1 MPLSNKVIAGRYE
14 LTKLI
19 GSGGMADVYVAQ
31 DTVLGRKV
39 AIKVLN
45 EELAANKKFSQRFK
59 QEAKASSSMD
69 HPNIVSV
76 LDAGETTETSPDGTK
91 HTYAYLVMEYV
102 DGLELSKLVA
112 RGPLKVPEAIRVT
125 KELLS
130 AVEFAHNKGIVH
142 RDIKPD
148 NIMLTRQGKVKV
160 LDFGIARA
168 VAETFDDIATTTSI
182 LGTAAYFSPEQAQGQ
197 KVDIRTDLYAVGI
210 VLFEMLTGKVPFT
223 GDTAVAVAHQ
233 HIHAHPP
240 APSSLNPKVSL
251 ALDQVV
257 FTALAKDKADRFQ
270 TTAEFGRELRAAE
283 NAKPASLNKVA
294 APVAAEA
301 PTVVVEETTPA
312 APADMESLLGSN
324 IAAPAVEKSTTPV
337 DLPDDFLFLFGDDPQ
352 TAPTLIQPEQYRP
365 EPKRVVAVVAI
376 IALVFGAIAG
386 VGLWVATLQPTNIF
400 PSSTVTVPALQ
411 NVAEKD
417 AMKQLSDLD
426 LVPTTVVENS
436 ALVKKGKVIRT
447 EPAKGTVLDPGT
459 PVTVYVSAGKTMVE
473 VPQVSDM
480 TVADAKVQLEAVG
493 LVVGTTTEGHSPSY
507 AAGMVISTSPTL
519 GTKLIQ
525 GSKVNLVISDGKIEI
540 PDLKGKTVTEANNLL
555 STLSITPTVQA
566 DTSCA
571 KSDNPTVKS
580 QSVAPGVVPQG
591 TAITITYCAG

>member
-19 GSGGMADVYVAQ
+19 GSGGMAEVYVAQ

-59 QEAKASSSMD
+59 QEAKASSAMN

-76 LDAGETTETSPDGTK
+76 LDAGETTETDAEGVK

-197 KVDIRTDLYAVGI
+197 KVDIRTDLYAIGI

-270 TTAEFGRELRAAE
+270 TTAEFGKELRAAE
-283 NAKPASLNKVA
+283 NAKPVGASKP
-294 APVAAEA
+294 APVKVEA
-301 PTVVVEETTPA
+301 VEEAVVESAPEATDLFGSAISQPA
-312 APADMESLLGSN
+312 MEKTES
-324 IAAPAVEKSTTPV
+324 KV

-365 EPKRVVAVVAI
+365 EPKRVVAIVAI

-417 AMKQLSDLD
+417 ALTQLKDLD
-426 LVPTTVVENS
+426 FITSTVVENS

-447 EPAKGTVLDPGT
+447 EPAKGTVVDPGT
-459 PVTVYVSAGKTMVE
+459 AITVYVSAGKTMVE

-480 TVADAKVQLEAVG
+480 SVADAKVQIEAVG

-507 AAGMVISTSPTL
+507 AAGLVISTSPTL

-525 GSKVNLVISDGKIEI
+525 GSKVNLVVSDGKIEI
-540 PDLKGKTVTEANNLL
+540 PDLKGKTVTEANNML

-571 KSDNPTVKS
+571 KAEQPTVKS
-580 QSVAPGVVPQG
+580 QSVAPGVAPQG

>member
-1 MPLSNKVIAGRYE
+1 MPLSNKVIAKRYE

-76 LDAGETTETSPDGTK
+76 LDAGETTETDAGGVK

-283 NAKPASLNKVA
+283 NAKPAA
-294 APVAAEA
+294 ASKPTPVKAE
-301 PTVVVEETTPA
+301 VVEEVVDVESAPEVTDLFGSAISQPA
-312 APADMESLLGSN
+312 MEKTES
-324 IAAPAVEKSTTPV
+324 KV

-365 EPKRVVAVVAI
+365 EPKRVAAIVGI

-417 AMKQLSDLD
+417 ALTQLKDLD
-426 LVPTTVVENS
+426 FITSTVVENS

-447 EPAKGTVLDPGT
+447 EPAKGTVVDPGT
-459 PVTVYVSAGKTMVE
+459 SIIVYVSAGKTMVE
-473 VPQVSDM
+473 VPQVADM
-480 TVADAKVQLEAVG
+480 TLADAKVQLEAVG
-493 LVVGTTTEGHSPSY
+493 LVLGLTTEGHSPSY

-525 GSKVNLVISDGKIEI
+525 GSKVNLLVSDGKIEI

-571 KSDNPTVKS
+571 KAEQPTVRA

>member
-1 MPLSNKVIAGRYE
+1 VPLSNNVIAGRYE
-14 LTKLI
+14 LNKLI
-19 GSGGMADVYVAQ
+19 GSGGMADVYVAH
-31 DTVLGRKV
+31 DSVLGRKV

-59 QEAKASSSMD
+59 QEAKSASAMD
-69 HPNIVSV
+69 HPNIVKV
-76 LDAGETTETSPDGTK
+76 LDAGETSETDAAGVK

-102 DGLELSKLVA
+102 EGLELSKLVA
-112 RGPLKVPEAIRVT
+112 RGPLKVPEAVRVT

-148 NIMLTRQGKVKV
+148 NIILTRAGKVKV

-197 KVDIRTDLYAVGI
+197 KVDIRTDLYAIGI
-210 VLFEMLTGKVPFT
+210 VLFEMLTGKVPFS

-270 TTAEFGRELRAAE
+270 TTAEFGRELRAAAA
-283 NAKPASLNKVA
+283 AKASTGSIPKAV
-294 APVAAEA
+294 PVAPEASVDSLFGSAIAE
-301 PTVVVEETTPA
+301 PA
-312 APADMESLLGSN
+312 L
-324 IAAPAVEKSTTPV
+324 EKSETPSE
-337 DLPDDFLFLFGDDPQ
+337 LPDDFLFLFGDDPQ
-352 TAPTLIQPEQYRP
+352 TAPTLIQPEQFRP
-365 EPKRVVAVVAI
+365 QPKRVVAAVAV

-386 VGLWVATLQPTNIF
+386 VGLWVATLEPTNIF

-411 NVAEKD
+411 NVEEK
-417 AMKQLSDLD
+417 AALKELGELD
-426 LVPTTVVENS
+426 LIPSTVVENS
-436 ALVKKGKVIRT
+436 ALIKKGKVIRT
-447 EPAKGTVLDPGT
+447 EPEKGAVIDPGT
-459 PVTVYVSAGKTMVE
+459 PITVYVSAGKTMVE
-473 VPQVSDM
+473 VPQVADM
-480 TVADAKVQLEAVG
+480 SVADAKVQLEAVG
-493 LVVGTTTEGHSPSY
+493 LVVGTTTEAHSPSY
-507 AAGMVISTSPTL
+507 AAGLIIGTTPTL
-519 GTKLIQ
+519 GTRLIQ
-525 GSKVNLVISDGKIEI
+525 GSKVNLLVSDGKVDI
-540 PDLKGKTVTEANNLL
+540 PDLKGKTVTDANNVL

-566 DTSCA
+566 DTTCA
-571 KSDNPTVKS
+571 KGEQPTVKS
-580 QSVAPGVVPQG
+580 QSPAPGVAPQG
-591 TAITITYCAG
+591 TAVTITYCAG

>member
-1 MPLSNKVIAGRYE
+1 MPLSNQIIAGRYE
-14 LTKLI
+14 LIKLI

-31 DTVLGRKV
+31 DSVLNRKV

-59 QEAKASSSMD
+59 QEAKSASSMD

-76 LDAGETTETSPDGTK
+76 LDAGETTETDAEGVK

-102 DGLELSKLVA
+102 DGLELSKLVK
-112 RGPLKVPEAIRVT
+112 RGPLKIPEAVRVT

-148 NIMLTRQGKVKV
+148 NIMLTRTGKVKV

-240 APSSLNPKVSL
+240 APSSINPKVSL

-270 TTAEFGRELRAAE
+270 TTAEFGRELRAAAV
-283 NAKPASLNKVA
+283 AKPVA
-294 APVAAEA
+294 TKPA
-301 PTVVVEETTPA
+301 TTPA
-312 APADMESLLGSN
+312 AVVETKASTPAQNDLDSLVGAN
-324 IAAPAVEKSTTPV
+324 ISQPAVEKSTTASE
-337 DLPDDFLFLFGDDPQ
+337 LPDDFLFLFGDDPQ
-352 TAPTLIQPEQYRP
+352 TAPTLIQPEKFRP
-365 EPKRVVAVVAI
+365 EPKRVVTAVAV

-386 VGLWVATLQPTNIF
+386 MGLWVATLQPTNIF

-417 AMKQLSDLD
+417 AIKQLEDLG
-426 LVPTTVVENS
+426 LVTNEVVENN

-447 EPAKGTVLDPGT
+447 EPEKGAVLDPGT
-459 PVTVYVSAGKTMVE
+459 PITVYVSAGKTMVE
-473 VPQVSDM
+473 VPQVEDM

-493 LVVGTTTEGHSPSY
+493 LVVGTTTEGHSAAY
-507 AAGMVISTSPTL
+507 AAGLVIGTTPTL

-525 GSKVNLVISDGKIEI
+525 GSKVNLLVSDGKIEI
-540 PDLKGKTVTEANNLL
+540 PDLKGKSVTEANNLL
-555 STLSITPTVQA
+555 SAILITPTVQA
-566 DTSCA
+566 DSSCA
-571 KSDNPTVKS
+571 KGEQPTVRA
-580 QSVAPGVVPQG
+580 QSPAPGVVAQG
-591 TAITITYCAG
+591 TAVTITYCAG

>member
-1 MPLSNKVIAGRYE
+1 MPLSNNVIAGRYQ
-14 LTKLI
+14 LNKLI
-19 GSGGMADVYVAQ
+19 GSGGMADVYVAH
-31 DTVLGRKV
+31 DSVLGRKV

-59 QEAKASSSMD
+59 QEAKSASSMD
-69 HPNIVSV
+69 HPNIVKV
-76 LDAGETTETSPDGTK
+76 LDAGETSETDAAGVK

-130 AVEFAHNKGIVH
+130 AVEFAHNKGIIH

-148 NIMLTRQGKVKV
+148 NIMLTRSGKVKV

-168 VAETFDDIATTTSI
+168 ASETFDDIATTTSI

-210 VLFEMLTGKVPFT
+210 VLFEMLTGKVPFS

-270 TTAEFGRELRAAE
+270 TTAEFGRELR
-283 NAKPASLNKVA
+283 L
-294 APVAAEA
+294 AEA
-301 PTVVVEETTPA
+301 A
-312 APADMESLLGSN
+312 KAPAPKAAKSKPVTQDDVDSLSGAVISE
-324 IAAPAVEKSTTPV
+324 PALEKSDV
-337 DLPDDFLFLFGDDPQ
+337 VSELPDDFLFLFGDDPQ
-352 TAPTLIQPEQYRP
+352 TAPTLIQPEQFRP
-365 EPKRVVAVVAI
+365 EPKRVITAVAV
-376 IALVFGAIAG
+376 IALVFGAIAA
-386 VGLWVATLQPTNIF
+386 VGLWVATLEPTNIF
-400 PSSTVTVPALQ
+400 PSSTVTVPTLQ

-417 AMKQLSDLD
+417 ALKQLQDLD
-426 LVPTTVVENS
+426 LITSTVVENS

-447 EPAKGTVLDPGT
+447 EPEKGAVIDPGT
-459 PVTVYVSAGKTMVE
+459 PITVYVSAGKTMVE
-473 VPQVSDM
+473 VPQVADM

-493 LVVGTTTEGHSPSY
+493 LVLGTTTEAHSPSY
-507 AAGMVISTSPTL
+507 AAGLIISTTPTL

-525 GSKVNLVISDGKIEI
+525 GSKVNLLVSDGKIEI
-540 PDLKGKTVTEANNLL
+540 PDLKGKTVTDANNLL

-566 DTSCA
+566 DTTCA
-571 KSDNPTVKS
+571 KGEQPTVKS
-580 QSVAPGVVPQG
+580 QSPNPGVVPQG
-591 TAITITYCAG
+591 TAVTITYCAG

>member
-1 MPLSNKVIAGRYE
+1 MPLSNKVISGRYE

-39 AIKVLN
+39 AIKILN

-76 LDAGETTETSPDGTK
+76 LDAGQTVETDADGTK

-270 TTAEFGRELRAAE
+270 TTAEFGKELRVAE
-283 NAKPASLNKVA
+283 SAKPVSSKKSAPASNA
-294 APVAAEA
+294 APEA
-301 PTVVVEETTPA
+301 VVEAVAEESSELFGSAISQPA
-312 APADMESLLGSN
+312 MEKTES
-324 IAAPAVEKSTTPV
+324 KV

-365 EPKRVVAVVAI
+365 EPKRVVAIVGI

-417 AMKQLSDLD
+417 ALTQLKDLD
-426 LVPTTVVENS
+426 FITSTVVENS

-447 EPAKGTVLDPGT
+447 EPAKGTVVDPGT
-459 PVTVYVSAGKTMVE
+459 PITVYISAGKTMVE

-480 TVADAKVQLEAVG
+480 SVADAKVQIEAVG

-507 AAGMVISTSPTL
+507 AAGLVISTSPTL

-525 GSKVNLVISDGKIEI
+525 GSKVNLVVSDGKIEI

-566 DTSCA
+566 DSSCA
-571 KSDNPTVKS
+571 KGDQPTVRA

>member
-1 MPLSNKVIAGRYE
+1 MPLSNNVIAGRYQ
-14 LTKLI
+14 LNKLI
-19 GSGGMADVYVAQ
+19 GSGGMADVYVAH
-31 DTVLGRKV
+31 DSVLGRKV

-59 QEAKASSSMD
+59 QEAKSASSMD
-69 HPNIVSV
+69 HPNIVKV
-76 LDAGETTETSPDGTK
+76 LDAGETSETDAAGVK

-130 AVEFAHNKGIVH
+130 AVEFAHNKGIIH

-148 NIMLTRQGKVKV
+148 NIMLTRSGNVKV

-210 VLFEMLTGKVPFT
+210 VLFEMLTGKVPFS

-283 NAKPASLNKVA
+283 ANKTVA
-294 APVAAEA
+294 PK
-301 PTVVVEETTPA
+301 VVEPEV
-312 APADMESLLGSN
+312 APQSDMDSLLGST
-324 IAAPAVEKSTTPV
+324 ISEPAAEKV
-337 DLPDDFLFLFGDDPQ
+337 DTVSELPDDFLFLFGDDPQ
-352 TAPTLIQPEQYRP
+352 TAPTLIQPEQFRP
-365 EPKRVVAVVAI
+365 DRKRVISAVAI

-386 VGLWVATLQPTNIF
+386 MGLWVATLQPTNIF
-400 PSSTVTVPALQ
+400 PTSTVTVPSLQ

-417 AMKQLSDLD
+417 ALKQLQDLD
-426 LVPTTVVENS
+426 LITSTVVENS

-447 EPAKGTVLDPGT
+447 EPEKGAVIDPGT
-459 PVTVYVSAGKTMVE
+459 PITVYVSAGKTMVE
-473 VPQVSDM
+473 VPQVADM

-493 LVVGTTTEGHSPSY
+493 LVVGTTTEAHSPSY
-507 AAGMVISTSPTL
+507 AAGLIIGTTPTL

-525 GSKVNLVISDGKIEI
+525 GSKVNLLVSDGKIEI
-540 PDLKGKTVTEANNLL
+540 PDLKGKTVTDANNVL

-566 DTSCA
+566 DTTCA
-571 KSDNPTVKS
+571 KGEQPTVKS
-580 QSVAPGVVPQG
+580 QSPNPGVVAQG
-591 TAITITYCAG
+591 TAVTITYCAG

>member
-1 MPLSNKVIAGRYE
+1 MPLSNKVISGRYE
-14 LTKLI
+14 LKKLI

-39 AIKVLN
+39 AIKILN

-59 QEAKASSSMD
+59 QEAKASSAMN

-76 LDAGETTETSPDGTK
+76 LDAGETSETDADGVK

-197 KVDIRTDLYAVGI
+197 KVDIRTDLYAIGI

-270 TTAEFGRELRAAE
+270 STAEFGKELRAAE
-283 NAKPASLNKVA
+283 NAKPVGASKP
-294 APVAAEA
+294 APVKVDA
-301 PTVVVEETTPA
+301 VEEVIVASAPEVADLFGSAISQPA
-312 APADMESLLGSN
+312 MEKTES
-324 IAAPAVEKSTTPV
+324 KV

-365 EPKRVVAVVAI
+365 EPKRVVAIVAI

-411 NVAEKD
+411 NVTQDD
-417 AMKQLSDLD
+417 ALKQLKDLD
-426 LVPTTVVENS
+426 FITSTVVENS

-447 EPAKGTVLDPGT
+447 EPAKGTVVDPGT
-459 PVTVYVSAGKTMVE
+459 AITVYVSAGKTMVE

-480 TVADAKVQLEAVG
+480 SVADAKVQIEAVG

-507 AAGMVISTSPTL
+507 AAGLVISTSPTL

-525 GSKVNLVISDGKIEI
+525 GSKVNLVVSDGKIEI
-540 PDLKGKTVTEANNLL
+540 PDLKGKTVTEANNML

-571 KSDNPTVKS
+571 KADQPTVKS
-580 QSVAPGVVPQG
+580 QSVAPGVAPQG

>member
-1 MPLSNKVIAGRYE
+1 MPLSNKVIAGRYQ
-14 LTKLI
+14 LTKLV

-31 DTVLGRKV
+31 DSVLGRKV

-45 EELAANKKFSQRFK
+45 EEPAANKKFSQRFK
-59 QEAKASSSMD
+59 QEAKAASAMD
-69 HPNIVSV
+69 HPNIVQV
-76 LDAGETTETSPDGTK
+76 LDAGETTETDAAGAK
-91 HTYAYLVMEYV
+91 HTYAFLVMEYV

-130 AVEFAHNKGIVH
+130 AIEFAHNKGIVH

-148 NIMLTRQGKVKV
+148 NIMLTRAGKVKV

-251 ALDQVV
+251 ALDHVV

-270 TTAEFGRELRAAE
+270 TTADFGRELRAAE
-283 NAKPASLNKVA
+283 SNKSLPAKTV
-294 APVAAEA
+294 APVVA
-301 PTVVVEETTPA
+301 PQSDV
-312 APADMESLLGSN
+312 DSLLGATISE
-324 IAAPAVEKSTTPV
+324 PAVEKPTTNSE
-337 DLPDDFLFLFGDDPQ
+337 LPDDFLFLFGDDPQ
-352 TAPTLIQPEQYRP
+352 TAPTLIQPEQFRP
-365 EPKRVVAVVAI
+365 ERKRVITAVAV

-386 VGLWVATLQPTNIF
+386 MGLWVATLQPTNIF
-400 PSSTVTVPALQ
+400 PASTVTVPALQ
-411 NVAEKD
+411 NVEETAAVKEL
-417 AMKQLSDLD
+417 QDLD
-426 LVPTTVVENS
+426 LITSIVVENS
-436 ALVKKGKVIRT
+436 ALIKKGKVIRT
-447 EPAKGTVLDPGT
+447 EPEKGAVIDPGT
-459 PVTVYVSAGKTMVE
+459 PITVYVSAGKTMVE
-473 VPQVSDM
+473 VPQVADM

-507 AAGMVISTSPTL
+507 AAGLVISTTPTL

-525 GSKVNLVISDGKIEI
+525 GSKVNLLVSDGKIEI
-540 PDLKGKTVTEANNLL
+540 PDLKGKTVTDANNLL

-566 DTSCA
+566 DTTCA
-571 KSDNPTVKS
+571 KGEQPTVKS
-580 QSVAPGVVPQG
+580 QSPAPGVAPQG
-591 TAITITYCAG
+591 TAVTITYCAG

>member
-1 MPLSNKVIAGRYE
+1 MPLSNNVIAGRYQ
-14 LTKLI
+14 LNKLI
-19 GSGGMADVYVAQ
+19 GSGGMADVYVAH
-31 DTVLGRKV
+31 DSVLGRKV

-59 QEAKASSSMD
+59 QEAKAASAMD
-69 HPNIVSV
+69 HPNIVQV
-76 LDAGETTETSPDGTK
+76 LDAGETTETDANGVK
-91 HTYAYLVMEYV
+91 HTYAFLVMEYV

-148 NIMLTRQGKVKV
+148 NIMLTRAGKVKV

-168 VAETFDDIATTTSI
+168 VADTFDDIATTTSI

-197 KVDIRTDLYAVGI
+197 KVDIRTDIYAIGI
-210 VLFEMLTGKVPFT
+210 VLFEMLTGKIPFT

-240 APSSLNPKVSL
+240 APSSLNPKVSM

-270 TTAEFGRELRAAE
+270 TTAEFGRELRAAAS
-283 NAKPASLNKVA
+283 AKPGT
-294 APVAAEA
+294 APVA
-301 PTVVVEETTPA
+301 VVAQSDV
-312 APADMESLLGSN
+312 DSLLGAN
-324 IAAPAVEKSTTPV
+324 ISEPALEKSESV
-337 DLPDDFLFLFGDDPQ
+337 SELPDDFLFLFGDDPQ
-352 TAPTLIQPEQYRP
+352 TAPTLIQPEQFRP
-365 EPKRVVAVVAI
+365 ERKRVITAVAV

-386 VGLWVATLQPTNIF
+386 MGIWVATLQPTNIF
-400 PSSTVTVPALQ
+400 PSSTVTVPTLQ

-417 AMKQLSDLD
+417 AIKQLDDLD
-426 LVPTTVVENS
+426 LIPSTVVENS
-436 ALVKKGKVIRT
+436 ALVKKGNVIRT

-459 PVTVYVSAGKTMVE
+459 PITVYVSGGKTMVE

-480 TVADAKVQLEAVG
+480 SVADAKVQLEAVG
-493 LVVGTTTEGHSPSY
+493 LVLGTTTEGHSPSY
-507 AAGMVISTSPTL
+507 AAGMIVSTTPAL

-525 GSKVNLVISDGKIEI
+525 GSKVNVIVSDGKIEI
-540 PDLKGKTVTEANNLL
+540 PDLKGKTVTDANNLL

-566 DTSCA
+566 DTTCA
-571 KSDNPTVKS
+571 KAEQPTVKS
-580 QSVAPGVVPQG
+580 QSPAPGVVPQG
-591 TAITITYCAG
+591 TAVTITYCAG

>member
-1 MPLSNKVIAGRYE
+1 MPLSNNVIAGRYQ
-14 LTKLI
+14 LNKLV
-19 GSGGMADVYVAQ
+19 GSGGMADVYVAH
-31 DTVLGRKV
+31 DSVLGRKV

-45 EELAANKKFSQRFK
+45 EELASNKKFSQRFK
-59 QEAKASSSMD
+59 QEAKSASAMD
-69 HPNIVSV
+69 HPNIVKV
-76 LDAGETTETSPDGTK
+76 LDAGETTDTDSAGVK

-148 NIMLTRQGKVKV
+148 NIMLTRAGKVKV

-197 KVDIRTDLYAVGI
+197 KVDIRTDLYAIGI

-270 TTAEFGRELRAAE
+270 TTAEFGRELRAAAT
-283 NAKPASLNKVA
+283 AKPGT
-294 APVAAEA
+294 APV
-301 PTVVVEETTPA
+301 PVVPK
-312 APADMESLLGSN
+312 PDMDTLLGAN
-324 IAAPAVEKSTTPV
+324 ISEPALEKSATV
-337 DLPDDFLFLFGDDPQ
+337 SELPDDFLFLFGDDPQ
-352 TAPTLIQPEQYRP
+352 TAPTLIQPEQFRP
-365 EPKRVVAVVAI
+365 ERKRVITAVAV

-386 VGLWVATLQPTNIF
+386 MGLWVATLQPTNIF
-400 PSSTVTVPALQ
+400 PTSTVTVPTLK
-411 NVAEKD
+411 NVDQKD
-417 AMKQLSDLD
+417 ALKQLQDLD
-426 LVPTTVVENS
+426 LITSTVVENS
-436 ALVKKGKVIRT
+436 ALIKKGKVIRT
-447 EPAKGTVLDPGT
+447 EPEKGAVIDPGT
-459 PVTVYVSAGKTMVE
+459 PITVYVSAGKTMVE

-480 TVADAKVQLEAVG
+480 TAADAKIQLEAVG

-507 AAGMVISTSPTL
+507 AAGLVIGTTPTL

-525 GSKVNLVISDGKIEI
+525 GSKVNLLISDGKIDI
-540 PDLKGKTVTEANNLL
+540 PDLKGKTVTDANNLL

-566 DTSCA
+566 DTTCA
-571 KSDNPTVKS
+571 KGEQPTVKS
-580 QSVAPGVVPQG
+580 QSPGPGVAPQV
-591 TAITITYCAG
+591 TAVTITYCAG

>member
-1 MPLSNKVIAGRYE
+1 MPLSNKVISGRYQ

-19 GSGGMADVYVAQ
+19 GSGGMADVYVAH
-31 DTVLGRKV
+31 DSVLGRKV

-59 QEAKASSSMD
+59 QEAKSASSMD
-69 HPNIVSV
+69 HPNIVQV
-76 LDAGETTETSPDGTK
+76 LDAGETTETDENGVK
-91 HTYAYLVMEYV
+91 HTYAFLVMEYV

-148 NIMLTRQGKVKV
+148 NIMLTRAGKVKV

-197 KVDIRTDLYAVGI
+197 KVDIRTDIYAIGI
-210 VLFEMLTGKVPFT
+210 VLFEMLTGKIPFT

-240 APSSLNPKVSL
+240 APSSINPKVSL

-270 TTAEFGRELRAAE
+270 TTAEFGRELR
-283 NAKPASLNKVA
+283 L
-294 APVAAEA
+294 AEA
-301 PTVVVEETTPA
+301 AKATAPKAVKAQPVVEN
-312 APADMESLLGSN
+312 DVDSLLGSP
-324 IAAPAVEKSTTPV
+324 ISEPAAEKS
-337 DLPDDFLFLFGDDPQ
+337 DSISELPDDFLFLFGDDPQ
-352 TAPTLIQPEQYRP
+352 TAPTLIQPEQFRP
-365 EPKRVVAVVAI
+365 ERKRVITAVAV

-386 VGLWVATLQPTNIF
+386 MGLWVATLQPTNIF
-400 PSSTVTVPALQ
+400 PSSTVTVPTLK

-417 AMKQLSDLD
+417 AIKELQDLD
-426 LVPTTVVENS
+426 LITSIVVENS

-447 EPAKGTVLDPGT
+447 EPEKGAVIDPGT
-459 PVTVYVSAGKTMVE
+459 PITVYVSAGKTMVE
-473 VPQVSDM
+473 VPQVADM

-493 LVVGTTTEGHSPSY
+493 LVLGTTTEGHSPSY
-507 AAGMVISTSPTL
+507 GAGLVISTTPTL

-525 GSKVNLVISDGKIEI
+525 GSKVNVLVSDGKIEI
-540 PDLKGKTVTEANNLL
+540 PDLKGKTVTDANNIL

-566 DTSCA
+566 DTACA
-571 KSDNPTVKS
+571 KAEQPTVRS
-580 QSVAPGVVPQG
+580 QSPAPGVVSQG
-591 TAITITYCAG
+591 TTVTITYCAG

>member
-1 MPLSNKVIAGRYE
+1 MPLSNKVISGRYQ

-19 GSGGMADVYVAQ
+19 GSGGMADVYVAH
-31 DTVLGRKV
+31 DSVLGRKV

-59 QEAKASSSMD
+59 QEAKSASSMD
-69 HPNIVSV
+69 HPNIVQV
-76 LDAGETTETSPDGTK
+76 LDAGETTETDENGVK
-91 HTYAYLVMEYV
+91 HTYAFLVMEYV

-148 NIMLTRQGKVKV
+148 NIMLTRAGKVKV

-168 VAETFDDIATTTSI
+168 AAETFDDIATTTSI

-197 KVDIRTDLYAVGI
+197 KVDIRTDIYAIGI
-210 VLFEMLTGKVPFT
+210 VLFEMLTGKIPFT

-240 APSSLNPKVSL
+240 APSSINPKVSL

-270 TTAEFGRELRAAE
+270 TTAEFGRELRLTEAAK
-283 NAKPASLNKVA
+283 AT
-294 APVAAEA
+294 APKAVKAQ
-301 PTVVVEETTPA
+301 PVVEN
-312 APADMESLLGSN
+312 DVDSLLGSP
-324 IAAPAVEKSTTPV
+324 ISEPAAEKS
-337 DLPDDFLFLFGDDPQ
+337 DSISELPDDFLFLFGDDPQ
-352 TAPTLIQPEQYRP
+352 TAPTLIQPEQFRP
-365 EPKRVVAVVAI
+365 ERKRVITAVAV

-386 VGLWVATLQPTNIF
+386 MGLWVATLQPTNIF
-400 PSSTVTVPALQ
+400 PSSTVTVPTLK

-417 AMKQLSDLD
+417 AIKELQDLD
-426 LVPTTVVENS
+426 LITSIVVENS

-447 EPAKGTVLDPGT
+447 EPEKGAVIDPGT
-459 PVTVYVSAGKTMVE
+459 PITVYVSAGKTMVE
-473 VPQVSDM
+473 VPQVADM

-493 LVVGTTTEGHSPSY
+493 LVLGTTTESHSPSY
-507 AAGMVISTSPTL
+507 AAGLVISTTPTL

-525 GSKVNLVISDGKIEI
+525 GSKVNVLVSDGKIEI
-540 PDLKGKTVTEANNLL
+540 PDLKGKTVTDANNLL

-566 DTSCA
+566 DTTCA
-571 KSDNPTVKS
+571 KAEQPTVRS
-580 QSVAPGVVPQG
+580 QSPAPGVVSQG
-591 TAITITYCAG
+591 TPVTITYCAG

>member
-1 MPLSNKVIAGRYE
+1 
-14 LTKLI
+14 
-19 GSGGMADVYVAQ
+19 MADVYVAH
-31 DTVLGRKV
+31 DSVLGRKV

-59 QEAKASSSMD
+59 QEAKSASSMD
-69 HPNIVSV
+69 HPNIVQV
-76 LDAGETTETSPDGTK
+76 LDAGETTETDENGVK
-91 HTYAYLVMEYV
+91 HTYAFLVMEYV

-148 NIMLTRQGKVKV
+148 NIMLTRAGKVKV

-197 KVDIRTDLYAVGI
+197 KVDIRTDIYAIGI
-210 VLFEMLTGKVPFT
+210 VLFEMLTGKIPFT

-240 APSSLNPKVSL
+240 APSSINPKVSL

-270 TTAEFGRELRAAE
+270 TTAEFGRELR
-283 NAKPASLNKVA
+283 L
-294 APVAAEA
+294 AEA
-301 PTVVVEETTPA
+301 AKATAPKTVKAQPVVEN
-312 APADMESLLGSN
+312 DVDSLLGSP
-324 IAAPAVEKSTTPV
+324 ISEPAAEKS
-337 DLPDDFLFLFGDDPQ
+337 DSISELPDDFLFLFGDDPQ
-352 TAPTLIQPEQYRP
+352 TAPTLIQPEQFRP
-365 EPKRVVAVVAI
+365 ERKRVITAVAV

-386 VGLWVATLQPTNIF
+386 MGLWVATLQPTNIF
-400 PSSTVTVPALQ
+400 PSSTVTVPTLK

-417 AMKQLSDLD
+417 AIKELQDLD
-426 LVPTTVVENS
+426 LITSIVVENS

-447 EPAKGTVLDPGT
+447 EPEKGAVIDPGT
-459 PVTVYVSAGKTMVE
+459 PITVYVSAGKTMVE
-473 VPQVSDM
+473 VPQVADM
-480 TVADAKVQLEAVG
+480 SVADAKVQLEAVG
-493 LVVGTTTEGHSPSY
+493 LVLGTTTEGHSPSY
-507 AAGMVISTSPTL
+507 GAGLVISTTPTL

-525 GSKVNLVISDGKIEI
+525 GSKVNVLVSDGKIEI
-540 PDLKGKTVTEANNLL
+540 PDLKGKTVTDANNIL

-566 DTSCA
+566 DTACA
-571 KSDNPTVKS
+571 KAEQPTVRS
-580 QSVAPGVVPQG
+580 QSPAPGVVSQG
-591 TAITITYCAG
+591 TPVTITYCAG

>member
-1 MPLSNKVIAGRYE
+1 MPLSNNVIAGRYQ
-14 LTKLI
+14 LNKLI
-19 GSGGMADVYVAQ
+19 GSGGMADVYVAH
-31 DTVLGRKV
+31 DSVLGRKV
-39 AIKVLN
+39 AVKVLN

-59 QEAKASSSMD
+59 QEAKSASSMD
-69 HPNIVSV
+69 HPNIVKV
-76 LDAGETTETSPDGTK
+76 LDAGETSETDAAGVK

-130 AVEFAHNKGIVH
+130 AVEFAHNKGIIH

-148 NIMLTRQGKVKV
+148 NIMLTRAGKVKV

-270 TTAEFGRELRAAE
+270 TTAEFGRELRLAEAAK
-283 NAKPASLNKVA
+283 APAPKAAKSKPATQDDV
-294 APVAAEA
+294 
-301 PTVVVEETTPA
+301 
-312 APADMESLLGSN
+312 DSLLGAVISE
-324 IAAPAVEKSTTPV
+324 PALEKSDV
-337 DLPDDFLFLFGDDPQ
+337 VSELPDDFLFLFGDDPQ
-352 TAPTLIQPEQYRP
+352 TAPTLIQPEQFRP
-365 EPKRVVAVVAI
+365 EPKRVITAVAV
-376 IALVFGAIAG
+376 IALVFGAIAA
-386 VGLWVATLQPTNIF
+386 VGLWVATLEPTNIF
-400 PSSTVTVPALQ
+400 PSSTVTVPTLQ

-417 AMKQLSDLD
+417 ALKQLQDLD
-426 LVPTTVVENS
+426 LITSTVVENS

-447 EPAKGTVLDPGT
+447 EPEKGAVIDPGT
-459 PVTVYVSAGKTMVE
+459 PITVYVSAGKTMVE
-473 VPQVSDM
+473 VPQVADM

-493 LVVGTTTEGHSPSY
+493 LVLGTTTEAHSPSY
-507 AAGMVISTSPTL
+507 AAGLIISTTPTL

-525 GSKVNLVISDGKIEI
+525 GSKVNLLVSDGKIEI
-540 PDLKGKTVTEANNLL
+540 PDLKGKTVTDANNLL

-566 DTSCA
+566 DTTCA
-571 KSDNPTVKS
+571 KGEQPTVKS
-580 QSVAPGVVPQG
+580 QSPNPGVVAQG
-591 TAITITYCAG
+591 TAVTITYCAG

>member
-19 GSGGMADVYVAQ
+19 GSGGMAEVYVAQ

-76 LDAGETTETSPDGTK
+76 LDAGETTETDAEGVK

-197 KVDIRTDLYAVGI
+197 KVDIRTDLYAIGI

-270 TTAEFGRELRAAE
+270 TTAEFGKELRAAE
-283 NAKPASLNKVA
+283 NAKPVGASKP
-294 APVAAEA
+294 APVKVEA
-301 PTVVVEETTPA
+301 VEEVVVESAPEATDLFGSAISQPA
-312 APADMESLLGSN
+312 MEKTES
-324 IAAPAVEKSTTPV
+324 KV

-365 EPKRVVAVVAI
+365 EPKRVVAIVAI

-417 AMKQLSDLD
+417 ALTQLKDLD
-426 LVPTTVVENS
+426 FITSTVVENS

-447 EPAKGTVLDPGT
+447 EPAKGTVVDPGT
-459 PVTVYVSAGKTMVE
+459 AITVYVSAGKTMVE

-480 TVADAKVQLEAVG
+480 SVADAKVQIEAVG

-507 AAGMVISTSPTL
+507 AAGLVISTSPTL

-525 GSKVNLVISDGKIEI
+525 GSKVNLVVSDGKIEI

-571 KSDNPTVKS
+571 KAEQPTVKS
-580 QSVAPGVVPQG
+580 QSVAPGVAPQG

>member
-1 MPLSNKVIAGRYE
+1 MPLSNNVIAGRYQ
-14 LTKLI
+14 LNKLI
-19 GSGGMADVYVAQ
+19 GSGGMADVYVAH
-31 DTVLGRKV
+31 DAVLGRKV
-39 AIKVLN
+39 AVKVLN

-59 QEAKASSSMD
+59 QEAKSASSMD
-69 HPNIVSV
+69 HPNIVKV
-76 LDAGETTETSPDGTK
+76 LDAGETSETDAVGVK

-130 AVEFAHNKGIVH
+130 AVEFAHNKGIIH

-148 NIMLTRQGKVKV
+148 NIMLTRAGKVKV

-168 VAETFDDIATTTSI
+168 ASETFDDIATTTSI

-283 NAKPASLNKVA
+283 ANKAVA
-294 APVAAEA
+294 PK
-301 PTVVVEETTPA
+301 VVEPEVGPQS
-312 APADMESLLGSN
+312 DVDSLLGST
-324 IAAPAVEKSTTPV
+324 ISEPAAEKV
-337 DLPDDFLFLFGDDPQ
+337 DTVSELPDDFLFLFGDDPQ
-352 TAPTLIQPEQYRP
+352 TAPTLIQPEQFRP
-365 EPKRVVAVVAI
+365 DRKRVISAVAI

-386 VGLWVATLQPTNIF
+386 MGLWVATLQPTNIF
-400 PSSTVTVPALQ
+400 PTSTVTVPTLQ

-417 AMKQLSDLD
+417 ALKQLQDLD
-426 LVPTTVVENS
+426 LITSTVVENS

-447 EPAKGTVLDPGT
+447 EPEKGAVIDPGT
-459 PVTVYVSAGKTMVE
+459 PITVYVSAGKTMVE
-473 VPQVSDM
+473 VPQVADM

-493 LVVGTTTEGHSPSY
+493 LVVGTTTEAHSPSY
-507 AAGMVISTSPTL
+507 AAGLIISTTPTL

-525 GSKVNLVISDGKIEI
+525 GSKVNLLVSDGKIEI
-540 PDLKGKTVTEANNLL
+540 PDLKGKTVTDANNLL

-566 DTSCA
+566 DTTCA
-571 KSDNPTVKS
+571 KGEQPTVKS
-580 QSVAPGVVPQG
+580 QSPNPGVVAQG
-591 TAITITYCAG
+591 TAVTITYCAG

>member
-1 MPLSNKVIAGRYE
+1 MPLSNKVISGRYQ

-19 GSGGMADVYVAQ
+19 GSGGMADVYVAH
-31 DTVLGRKV
+31 DSVLGRKV

-59 QEAKASSSMD
+59 QEAKSASSMN
-69 HPNIVSV
+69 HPNIVQV
-76 LDAGETTETSPDGTK
+76 LDAGETTETDANGIK
-91 HTYAYLVMEYV
+91 RTYAYLVMEYV

-148 NIMLTRQGKVKV
+148 NIMLTRAGKVKV

-197 KVDIRTDLYAVGI
+197 KVDIRTDIYAIGI
-210 VLFEMLTGKVPFT
+210 VLFEMLTGKIPFT

-240 APSSLNPKVSL
+240 APSSINPKVSL

-270 TTAEFGRELRAAE
+270 TTAEFGRELR
-283 NAKPASLNKVA
+283 L
-294 APVAAEA
+294 AEA
-301 PTVVVEETTPA
+301 AKATAPKAVKTQPVVQNDV
-312 APADMESLLGSN
+312 DSLLGSP
-324 IAAPAVEKSTTPV
+324 ISEPAAEKS
-337 DLPDDFLFLFGDDPQ
+337 DSISELPDDFLFLFGDDPQ
-352 TAPTLIQPEQYRP
+352 TAPTLIQPEQFRP
-365 EPKRVVAVVAI
+365 ERKRVITAVAV

-386 VGLWVATLQPTNIF
+386 VGLWVATLEPTNIF
-400 PSSTVTVPALQ
+400 PSSTVTVPALK

-417 AMKQLSDLD
+417 AVKELQDLD
-426 LVPTTVVENS
+426 LITSIVVENS

-447 EPAKGTVLDPGT
+447 EPEKGAVIDPGT
-459 PVTVYVSAGKTMVE
+459 PITVYVSAGKTMVE
-473 VPQVSDM
+473 VPQVADM
-480 TVADAKVQLEAVG
+480 SVADAKVQLEAVG
-493 LVVGTTTEGHSPSY
+493 LVLGTTTEGHSPSY
-507 AAGMVISTSPTL
+507 GAGLVISTTPTL

-525 GSKVNLVISDGKIEI
+525 GSKVNLLVSDGKIEI
-540 PDLKGKTVTEANNLL
+540 PDLKGKTVTDANNIL

-566 DTSCA
+566 DTACA
-571 KSDNPTVKS
+571 KAEQPTVRS
-580 QSVAPGVVPQG
+580 QSPAPGVVSQG
-591 TAITITYCAG
+591 TPVTITYCAG

>member
-1 MPLSNKVIAGRYE
+1 MPLSNNVIAGRYQ
-14 LTKLI
+14 LNKLV
-19 GSGGMADVYVAQ
+19 GSGGMADVYVAH
-31 DTVLGRKV
+31 DSVLGRKV

-45 EELAANKKFSQRFK
+45 EELASNKKFSQRFK
-59 QEAKASSSMD
+59 QEAKSASAMD
-69 HPNIVSV
+69 HPNIVKV
-76 LDAGETTETSPDGTK
+76 LDAGETTDTDSAGVK

-148 NIMLTRQGKVKV
+148 NIMLTRAGKVKV

-197 KVDIRTDLYAVGI
+197 KVDIRTDLYAIGI

-270 TTAEFGRELRAAE
+270 TTAEFGRELRAAAT
-283 NAKPASLNKVA
+283 AKPGT
-294 APVAAEA
+294 APV
-301 PTVVVEETTPA
+301 PVVPK
-312 APADMESLLGSN
+312 PDMDTLLGAN
-324 IAAPAVEKSTTPV
+324 ISEPALEKSATV
-337 DLPDDFLFLFGDDPQ
+337 SELPDDFLFLFGDDPQ
-352 TAPTLIQPEQYRP
+352 TAPTLIQPEQFRP
-365 EPKRVVAVVAI
+365 ERKRVITAVAV

-386 VGLWVATLQPTNIF
+386 MGLWVATLQPTNIF
-400 PSSTVTVPALQ
+400 PTSTVTVPTLK
-411 NVAEKD
+411 NVDQKD
-417 AMKQLSDLD
+417 ALKQLQDLD
-426 LVPTTVVENS
+426 LITSTVVENS
-436 ALVKKGKVIRT
+436 ALIKKGKVIRT
-447 EPAKGTVLDPGT
+447 EPEKGAVIDPGT
-459 PVTVYVSAGKTMVE
+459 PITVYVSAGKTMVE

-480 TVADAKVQLEAVG
+480 TAADAKIQLEAVG
-493 LVVGTTTEGHSPSY
+493 LVVGTTTESHSPSY
-507 AAGMVISTSPTL
+507 AAGLVIGTTPTL

-525 GSKVNLVISDGKIEI
+525 GSKVNLLISDGKIDI
-540 PDLKGKTVTEANNLL
+540 PDLKGKTVTDANNLL

-566 DTSCA
+566 DTTCA
-571 KSDNPTVKS
+571 KGEQPTVKS
-580 QSVAPGVVPQG
+580 QSPGPGVAPQG
-591 TAITITYCAG
+591 TAVTITYCAG

>member
-1 MPLSNKVIAGRYE
+1 MPLSNNVIAGRYQ
-14 LTKLI
+14 LNKLV
-19 GSGGMADVYVAQ
+19 GSGGMADVYVAH
-31 DTVLGRKV
+31 DSVLGRKV

-45 EELAANKKFSQRFK
+45 EELASNKKFSQRFK
-59 QEAKASSSMD
+59 QEAKSASAMD
-69 HPNIVSV
+69 HPNIVKV
-76 LDAGETTETSPDGTK
+76 LDAGETTDTDSAGVK

-130 AVEFAHNKGIVH
+130 AIEFAHNKGIVH

-148 NIMLTRQGKVKV
+148 NILLTRAGKVKV

-197 KVDIRTDLYAVGI
+197 KVDIRTDLYAIGI

-270 TTAEFGRELRAAE
+270 TTAEFGRELRAAAT
-283 NAKPASLNKVA
+283 AKPGT
-294 APVAAEA
+294 APV
-301 PTVVVEETTPA
+301 PVVPK
-312 APADMESLLGSN
+312 PDMDTLLGAN
-324 IAAPAVEKSTTPV
+324 ISEPALEKSATV
-337 DLPDDFLFLFGDDPQ
+337 SELPDDFLFLFGDDPQ
-352 TAPTLIQPEQYRP
+352 TAPTLIQPEQFRP
-365 EPKRVVAVVAI
+365 ERKRVITAVAV

-386 VGLWVATLQPTNIF
+386 MGLWVATLQPTNIF
-400 PSSTVTVPALQ
+400 PTSTVTVPTLK
-411 NVAEKD
+411 NVDQKD
-417 AMKQLSDLD
+417 ALKQLQELD
-426 LVPTTVVENS
+426 LITSTVVENS
-436 ALVKKGKVIRT
+436 ALIKKGKVIRT
-447 EPAKGTVLDPGT
+447 EPEKGAVIDPGT
-459 PVTVYVSAGKTMVE
+459 PITVYVSAGKTMVE

-480 TVADAKVQLEAVG
+480 TAADAKIQLEAVG
-493 LVVGTTTEGHSPSY
+493 LVVGTTTESHSPSY
-507 AAGMVISTSPTL
+507 AAGLVIGTTPTL

-525 GSKVNLVISDGKIEI
+525 GSKVNLLISDGKIDI
-540 PDLKGKTVTEANNLL
+540 PDLKGKTVTDANNLL

-566 DTSCA
+566 DTTCA
-571 KSDNPTVKS
+571 KGEQPTVKS
-580 QSVAPGVVPQG
+580 QSPGPGVAPQG
-591 TAITITYCAG
+591 TAVTITYCAG

>member
-1 MPLSNKVIAGRYE
+1 MPLSNKVISGRYQ

-19 GSGGMADVYVAQ
+19 GSGGMADVYVAH
-31 DTVLGRKV
+31 DSVLGRKV

-59 QEAKASSSMD
+59 QEAKSASSMD
-69 HPNIVSV
+69 HPNIVQV
-76 LDAGETTETSPDGTK
+76 LDAGETTETDENGVK
-91 HTYAYLVMEYV
+91 HTYAFLVMEYV

-148 NIMLTRQGKVKV
+148 NIMLTRAGKVKV

-197 KVDIRTDLYAVGI
+197 KVDIRTDIYAIGI
-210 VLFEMLTGKVPFT
+210 VLFEMLTGKIPFT

-240 APSSLNPKVSL
+240 APSSINPKVSL

-270 TTAEFGRELRAAE
+270 TTAEFGRELRLTEAAK
-283 NAKPASLNKVA
+283 AT
-294 APVAAEA
+294 APKAVKAQ
-301 PTVVVEETTPA
+301 PVVEN
-312 APADMESLLGSN
+312 DVDSLLGSP
-324 IAAPAVEKSTTPV
+324 ISEPAAEKS
-337 DLPDDFLFLFGDDPQ
+337 DSISELPDDFLFLFGDDPQ
-352 TAPTLIQPEQYRP
+352 TAPTLIQPEQFRP
-365 EPKRVVAVVAI
+365 ERKRVITAVAV

-386 VGLWVATLQPTNIF
+386 MGLWVATLEPTNIF
-400 PSSTVTVPALQ
+400 PSSTVTVPTLK

-417 AMKQLSDLD
+417 AIKELQDLD
-426 LVPTTVVENS
+426 LITSIVVENS

-447 EPAKGTVLDPGT
+447 EPEKGAVIDPGT
-459 PVTVYVSAGKTMVE
+459 PITVYVSAGKTMVE
-473 VPQVSDM
+473 VPQVADM
-480 TVADAKVQLEAVG
+480 SVADAKVQLEAVG
-493 LVVGTTTEGHSPSY
+493 LVLGTTTEGHSPSY
-507 AAGMVISTSPTL
+507 GAGLVISTTPTL

-525 GSKVNLVISDGKIEI
+525 GSKVNVLVSDGKIEI
-540 PDLKGKTVTEANNLL
+540 PDLKGKTVTDANNIL

-566 DTSCA
+566 DTACA
-571 KSDNPTVKS
+571 KAEQPTVRS
-580 QSVAPGVVPQG
+580 QSPAPGVVSQG
-591 TAITITYCAG
+591 TPVTITYCAG

>member
-1 MPLSNKVIAGRYE
+1 MPLSNKVISGRYQ

-19 GSGGMADVYVAQ
+19 GSGGMADVYVAH
-31 DTVLGRKV
+31 DSVLGRKV
-39 AIKVLN
+39 AIKILN

-59 QEAKASSSMD
+59 QEAKSASSMD
-69 HPNIVSV
+69 HPNIVQV
-76 LDAGETTETSPDGTK
+76 LDAGETTETDENGVK
-91 HTYAYLVMEYV
+91 HTYAFLVMEYV

-148 NIMLTRQGKVKV
+148 NIMLTRAGKVKV

-197 KVDIRTDLYAVGI
+197 KVDIRTDIYAIGI
-210 VLFEMLTGKVPFT
+210 VLFEMLTGKIPFT

-240 APSSLNPKVSL
+240 APSSINPKVSL

-270 TTAEFGRELRAAE
+270 TTAEFGRELR
-283 NAKPASLNKVA
+283 L
-294 APVAAEA
+294 AEA
-301 PTVVVEETTPA
+301 AKATAPKAVKAQPVVEN
-312 APADMESLLGSN
+312 DVDSLLGSP
-324 IAAPAVEKSTTPV
+324 ISEPAAEKSDTISE
-337 DLPDDFLFLFGDDPQ
+337 LPDDFLFLFGDDPQ
-352 TAPTLIQPEQYRP
+352 TAPTLIQPEQFRP
-365 EPKRVVAVVAI
+365 ERKRVITAVAV

-386 VGLWVATLQPTNIF
+386 MGLWVATLQPTNIF
-400 PSSTVTVPALQ
+400 PSSTVTVPTLK

-417 AMKQLSDLD
+417 AVKELQDLD
-426 LVPTTVVENS
+426 LITSIVVENS

-447 EPAKGTVLDPGT
+447 EPEKGAVIDPGT
-459 PVTVYVSAGKTMVE
+459 PITVYVSAGKTMVE
-473 VPQVSDM
+473 VPQVADM

-493 LVVGTTTEGHSPSY
+493 LVLGTTTESHSPSY
-507 AAGMVISTSPTL
+507 AAGLVISTTPTL

-525 GSKVNLVISDGKIEI
+525 GSKVNVLVSDGKIEI
-540 PDLKGKTVTEANNLL
+540 PDLKGKTVTDANNLL

-566 DTSCA
+566 DTTCA
-571 KSDNPTVKS
+571 KAEQPTVRS
-580 QSVAPGVVPQG
+580 QSPAPGVVSQG
-591 TAITITYCAG
+591 TPVTITYCAG

>member
-1 MPLSNKVIAGRYE
+1 MPLSNKVISGRYQ

-19 GSGGMADVYVAQ
+19 GSGGMADVYVAH
-31 DTVLGRKV
+31 DSVLGRKV

-59 QEAKASSSMD
+59 QEAKSASSMD
-69 HPNIVSV
+69 HPNIVQV
-76 LDAGETTETSPDGTK
+76 LDAGETTETDENGVK
-91 HTYAYLVMEYV
+91 HTYAFLVMEYV

-148 NIMLTRQGKVKV
+148 NIMLTRAGKVKV

-197 KVDIRTDLYAVGI
+197 KVDIRTDIYAIGI
-210 VLFEMLTGKVPFT
+210 VLFEMLTGKIPFT

-240 APSSLNPKVSL
+240 APSSINPKVSL

-270 TTAEFGRELRAAE
+270 TTAEFGRELR
-283 NAKPASLNKVA
+283 L
-294 APVAAEA
+294 AEA
-301 PTVVVEETTPA
+301 AKATAPKAVKAQPVVEN
-312 APADMESLLGSN
+312 DVDSLLGSP
-324 IAAPAVEKSTTPV
+324 ISEPAAEKSDTISE
-337 DLPDDFLFLFGDDPQ
+337 LPDDFLFLFGDDPQ
-352 TAPTLIQPEQYRP
+352 TAPTLIQPEQFRP
-365 EPKRVVAVVAI
+365 ERKRVITAVAV

-386 VGLWVATLQPTNIF
+386 MGLWVATLQPTNIF
-400 PSSTVTVPALQ
+400 PSSTVTVPTLK

-417 AMKQLSDLD
+417 AIKELQDLD
-426 LVPTTVVENS
+426 LITSIVVENS

-447 EPAKGTVLDPGT
+447 EPEKGAVIDPGT
-459 PVTVYVSAGKTMVE
+459 PITVYVSAGKTMVE
-473 VPQVSDM
+473 VPQVADM

-493 LVVGTTTEGHSPSY
+493 LVLGTTTESHSPSY
-507 AAGMVISTSPTL
+507 AAGLVISTTPTL

-525 GSKVNLVISDGKIEI
+525 GSKVNVLVSDGKIEI
-540 PDLKGKTVTEANNLL
+540 PDLKGKTVTDANNLL

-566 DTSCA
+566 DTTCA
-571 KSDNPTVKS
+571 KAEQPTVRS
-580 QSVAPGVVPQG
+580 QSPAPGVVSQG
-591 TAITITYCAG
+591 TPVTITYCAG

>member
-1 MPLSNKVIAGRYE
+1 MPLSNKVISGRYQ

-19 GSGGMADVYVAQ
+19 GSGGMADVYVAH
-31 DTVLGRKV
+31 DSVLGRKV

-59 QEAKASSSMD
+59 QEAKSASSMN
-69 HPNIVSV
+69 HPNIVQV
-76 LDAGETTETSPDGTK
+76 LDAGETTETDANGIK
-91 HTYAYLVMEYV
+91 RTYAYLVMEYV

-148 NIMLTRQGKVKV
+148 NIMLTRAGKVKV

-197 KVDIRTDLYAVGI
+197 KVDIRTDIYAIGI
-210 VLFEMLTGKVPFT
+210 VLFEMLTGKIPFT

-240 APSSLNPKVSL
+240 APSSINPKVSL

-270 TTAEFGRELRAAE
+270 TTAEFGRELR
-283 NAKPASLNKVA
+283 L
-294 APVAAEA
+294 AEA
-301 PTVVVEETTPA
+301 AKATAPKAVKAQPVVEN
-312 APADMESLLGSN
+312 DVDSLLGSP
-324 IAAPAVEKSTTPV
+324 ISEPAAEKSDTISE
-337 DLPDDFLFLFGDDPQ
+337 LPDDFLFLFGDDPQ
-352 TAPTLIQPEQYRP
+352 TAPTLIQPEQFRP
-365 EPKRVVAVVAI
+365 ERKRVITAVAV

-386 VGLWVATLQPTNIF
+386 MGLWVATLQPTNIF
-400 PSSTVTVPALQ
+400 PSSTVTVPTLK

-417 AMKQLSDLD
+417 AIKELQDLD
-426 LVPTTVVENS
+426 LITSIVVENS

-447 EPAKGTVLDPGT
+447 EPEKGAVIDPGT
-459 PVTVYVSAGKTMVE
+459 PITVYVSAGKTMVE
-473 VPQVSDM
+473 VPQVADM

-493 LVVGTTTEGHSPSY
+493 LVLGTTTESHSPSY
-507 AAGMVISTSPTL
+507 AAGLVISTTPTL

-525 GSKVNLVISDGKIEI
+525 GSKVNVLVSDGKIEI
-540 PDLKGKTVTEANNLL
+540 PDLKGKTVTDANNLL

-566 DTSCA
+566 DTTCA
-571 KSDNPTVKS
+571 KAEQPTVRS
-580 QSVAPGVVPQG
+580 QSPAPGVVSQG
-591 TAITITYCAG
+591 TPVTITYCAG

>member
-1 MPLSNKVIAGRYE
+1 MPLSNNVIAGRYQ
-14 LTKLI
+14 LNKLI
-19 GSGGMADVYVAQ
+19 GSGGMADVYVAH
-31 DTVLGRKV
+31 DSVLGRKV

-59 QEAKASSSMD
+59 QEAKSASSMD
-69 HPNIVSV
+69 HPNIVKV
-76 LDAGETTETSPDGTK
+76 LDAGETSETDAAGVK

-130 AVEFAHNKGIVH
+130 AVEFAHNKGIIH

-148 NIMLTRQGKVKV
+148 NIMLTRSGNVKV

-210 VLFEMLTGKVPFT
+210 VLFEMLTGKVPFS

-270 TTAEFGRELRAAE
+270 TTAEFGRELR
-283 NAKPASLNKVA
+283 L
-294 APVAAEA
+294 AEA
-301 PTVVVEETTPA
+301 A
-312 APADMESLLGSN
+312 KAPAPKAAKSKPVTQDDVDSLLG
-324 IAAPAVEKSTTPV
+324 AAISEPALEKSDV
-337 DLPDDFLFLFGDDPQ
+337 VSELPDDFLFLFGDDPQ
-352 TAPTLIQPEQYRP
+352 TAPTLIQPEQFRP
-365 EPKRVVAVVAI
+365 EPKRVITAVAV
-376 IALVFGAIAG
+376 IALVFGAIAA
-386 VGLWVATLQPTNIF
+386 VGLWVATLEPTNIF
-400 PSSTVTVPALQ
+400 PSSTVTVPTLQ

-417 AMKQLSDLD
+417 ALKQLQDLD
-426 LVPTTVVENS
+426 LITSTVVENS

-447 EPAKGTVLDPGT
+447 EPEKGAVIDPGT
-459 PVTVYVSAGKTMVE
+459 PITVYVSAGKTMVE
-473 VPQVSDM
+473 VPQVADM

-493 LVVGTTTEGHSPSY
+493 LVLGTTTEAHSPSY
-507 AAGMVISTSPTL
+507 AAGLIISTTPTL

-525 GSKVNLVISDGKIEI
+525 GSKVNLLVSDGKIEI
-540 PDLKGKTVTEANNLL
+540 PDLKGKTVTDANNLL

-566 DTSCA
+566 DTTCA
-571 KSDNPTVKS
+571 KGEQPTVKS
-580 QSVAPGVVPQG
+580 QSPNPGVVAQG
-591 TAITITYCAG
+591 TAVTITYCAG

>member
-1 MPLSNKVIAGRYE
+1 MPLSNKVISGRYQ
-14 LTKLI
+14 LSKLI
-19 GSGGMADVYVAQ
+19 GSGGMADVYAAH
-31 DTVLGRKV
+31 DSVLGRKV
-39 AIKVLN
+39 AVKILN
-45 EELAANKKFSQRFK
+45 EELATNKKFSQRFK
-59 QEAKASSSMD
+59 QEAKSASSMA
-69 HPNIVSV
+69 HPNIVQV
-76 LDAGETTETSPDGTK
+76 LDAGETTETDAEGVK
-91 HTYAYLVMEYV
+91 HTYAFLVMEYV

-112 RGPLKVPEAIRVT
+112 RGALKVPEAIRVT

-148 NIMLTRQGKVKV
+148 NIMLTRAGKVKV

-168 VAETFDDIATTTSI
+168 VSETFDDIATTTSI

-197 KVDIRTDLYAVGI
+197 KVDIRTDLYAIGI

-240 APSSLNPKVSL
+240 APSSLNPKVSM

-270 TTAEFGRELRAAE
+270 TTAEFGRELRAAAT
-283 NAKPASLNKVA
+283 AKPKTAPT
-294 APVAAEA
+294 PVA
-301 PTVVVEETTPA
+301 PA
-312 APADMESLLGSN
+312 TDVDSLLGAN
-324 IAAPAVEKSTTPV
+324 ISEPALEKSDTISE
-337 DLPDDFLFLFGDDPQ
+337 LPDDFLFLFGDDPQ
-352 TAPTLIQPEQYRP
+352 TAPTLIQPEQFRP
-365 EPKRVVAVVAI
+365 ERKRVITVVAV

-386 VGLWVATLQPTNIF
+386 MGMWVATLEPTNIF
-400 PSSTVTVPALQ
+400 PSSTVTVPTLK
-411 NVAEKD
+411 NVTEKD
-417 AMKQLSDLD
+417 ALTQLKDLD
-426 LVPTTVVENS
+426 LITSTVVENS
-436 ALVKKGKVIRT
+436 ALIKKGKVIRT
-447 EPAKGTVLDPGT
+447 EPAKGTVVDPGT
-459 PVTVYVSAGKTMVE
+459 PITVYVSAGKTMVE
-473 VPQVSDM
+473 VPQVADM
-480 TVADAKVQLEAVG
+480 TAADAKVQLEAVG
-493 LVVGTTTEGHSPSY
+493 LVVGTTTESHSPSY
-507 AAGMVISTSPTL
+507 AAGMVISTTPVL

-525 GSKVNLVISDGKIEI
+525 GSKVNLLVSDGKIEI
-540 PDLKGKTVTEANNLL
+540 PDLRGKTVTDANNLL

-571 KSDNPTVKS
+571 KAEQPTVRA

>member
-1 MPLSNKVIAGRYE
+1 MPLSNNVIAGRYQ
-14 LTKLI
+14 LNKLI
-19 GSGGMADVYVAQ
+19 GSGGMADVYVAH
-31 DTVLGRKV
+31 DAVLGRKV
-39 AIKVLN
+39 AVKVLN

-59 QEAKASSSMD
+59 QEAKSASSMD
-69 HPNIVSV
+69 HPNIVKV
-76 LDAGETTETSPDGTK
+76 LDAGETSETDAAGVK

-130 AVEFAHNKGIVH
+130 AVEFAHNKGIIH

-148 NIMLTRQGKVKV
+148 NIMLTRAGKVKV

-168 VAETFDDIATTTSI
+168 ASETFDDIATTTSI

-283 NAKPASLNKVA
+283 ANKAVA
-294 APVAAEA
+294 PK
-301 PTVVVEETTPA
+301 VVEPEVGPQS
-312 APADMESLLGSN
+312 DVDSLLGST
-324 IAAPAVEKSTTPV
+324 ISEPAAEKV
-337 DLPDDFLFLFGDDPQ
+337 DTVSELPDDFLFLFGDDPQ
-352 TAPTLIQPEQYRP
+352 TAPTLIQPEQFRP
-365 EPKRVVAVVAI
+365 DRKRVISAVAI

-386 VGLWVATLQPTNIF
+386 MGLWVATLQPTNIF
-400 PSSTVTVPALQ
+400 PTSTVTVPTLQ

-417 AMKQLSDLD
+417 ALKQLQDLD
-426 LVPTTVVENS
+426 LITSTVVENS

-447 EPAKGTVLDPGT
+447 EPEKGAVIDPGT
-459 PVTVYVSAGKTMVE
+459 PITVYVSAGKTMVE
-473 VPQVSDM
+473 VPQVADM

-493 LVVGTTTEGHSPSY
+493 LVVGTTTEAHSPSY
-507 AAGMVISTSPTL
+507 AAGLIISTTPTL

-525 GSKVNLVISDGKIEI
+525 GSKVNLLVSDGKIEI
-540 PDLKGKTVTEANNLL
+540 PDLKGKTVTDANNLL

-566 DTSCA
+566 DTTCA
-571 KSDNPTVKS
+571 KGEQPTVKS
-580 QSVAPGVVPQG
+580 QSPNPGVVAQG
-591 TAITITYCAG
+591 TAVTITYCAG

>member
-1 MPLSNKVIAGRYE
+1 MPLSNNVIAGRYQ
-14 LTKLI
+14 LNKLV
-19 GSGGMADVYVAQ
+19 GSGGMADVYVAH
-31 DTVLGRKV
+31 DSVLGRKV

-45 EELAANKKFSQRFK
+45 EELASNKKFSQRFK
-59 QEAKASSSMD
+59 QEAKSASAMD
-69 HPNIVSV
+69 HPNIVKV
-76 LDAGETTETSPDGTK
+76 LDAGETTDTDSAGVK

-148 NIMLTRQGKVKV
+148 NIMLTRAGKVKV

-197 KVDIRTDLYAVGI
+197 KVDIRTDLYAIGI

-270 TTAEFGRELRAAE
+270 TTAEFGRELRAAAT
-283 NAKPASLNKVA
+283 AKPGT
-294 APVAAEA
+294 APV
-301 PTVVVEETTPA
+301 PVVPK
-312 APADMESLLGSN
+312 PDMDTLLGAN
-324 IAAPAVEKSTTPV
+324 ISEPAMEKSETV
-337 DLPDDFLFLFGDDPQ
+337 SELPDDFLFLFGDDPQ
-352 TAPTLIQPEQYRP
+352 TAPTLIQPEQFRP
-365 EPKRVVAVVAI
+365 ERKRVITAVAV

-386 VGLWVATLQPTNIF
+386 MGLWVATLQPTNIF
-400 PSSTVTVPALQ
+400 PTSTVTVPTLK
-411 NVAEKD
+411 NVDQKD
-417 AMKQLSDLD
+417 ALKQLQDLD
-426 LVPTTVVENS
+426 LITSTVVENS
-436 ALVKKGKVIRT
+436 ALIKKGKVIRT
-447 EPAKGTVLDPGT
+447 EPEKGAVIDPGT
-459 PVTVYVSAGKTMVE
+459 PITVYVSAGKTMVE

-480 TVADAKVQLEAVG
+480 TAADAKIQLEAVG

-507 AAGMVISTSPTL
+507 AAGLVIGTTPTL

-525 GSKVNLVISDGKIEI
+525 GSKVNLLISDGKIDI
-540 PDLKGKTVTEANNLL
+540 PDLKGKTVTDANNLL

-566 DTSCA
+566 DTTCA
-571 KSDNPTVKS
+571 KGEQPTVKS
-580 QSVAPGVVPQG
+580 QSPGPGVAPQG
-591 TAITITYCAG
+591 TAVTITYCAG

>member
-1 MPLSNKVIAGRYE
+1 MPLSNKVISGRYQ
-14 LTKLI
+14 LSKLI
-19 GSGGMADVYVAQ
+19 GSGGMADVYAAH
-31 DTVLGRKV
+31 DSVLGRKV
-39 AIKVLN
+39 AVKILN
-45 EELAANKKFSQRFK
+45 EELATNKKFSQRFK
-59 QEAKASSSMD
+59 QEAKSASSMA
-69 HPNIVSV
+69 HPNIVQV
-76 LDAGETTETSPDGTK
+76 LDAGETTETDAEGVK
-91 HTYAYLVMEYV
+91 HTYAFLVMEYV

-112 RGPLKVPEAIRVT
+112 RGALKVPEAIRVT

-148 NIMLTRQGKVKV
+148 NIMLTRAGKVKV

-197 KVDIRTDLYAVGI
+197 KVDIRTDLYAIGI

-240 APSSLNPKVSL
+240 APSSLNPKVSM

-270 TTAEFGRELRAAE
+270 TTAEFGRELRAAAT
-283 NAKPASLNKVA
+283 AKPKTAPT
-294 APVAAEA
+294 PVA
-301 PTVVVEETTPA
+301 PA
-312 APADMESLLGSN
+312 TDVDSLLGAN
-324 IAAPAVEKSTTPV
+324 ISEPALEKSDTISE
-337 DLPDDFLFLFGDDPQ
+337 LPDDFLFLFGDDPQ
-352 TAPTLIQPEQYRP
+352 TAPTLIQPEQFRP
-365 EPKRVVAVVAI
+365 ERKRVITAVAV

-386 VGLWVATLQPTNIF
+386 MGLWVATLQPTNIF
-400 PSSTVTVPALQ
+400 PTSTVTVPTLK
-411 NVAEKD
+411 NVDQKD
-417 AMKQLSDLD
+417 ALKQLQDLD
-426 LVPTTVVENS
+426 LITSTVVENS
-436 ALVKKGKVIRT
+436 ALIKKGKVIRT
-447 EPAKGTVLDPGT
+447 EPEKGAVIDPGT
-459 PVTVYVSAGKTMVE
+459 PITVYVSGGKTMVE

-480 TVADAKVQLEAVG
+480 TAADAKIQLEAVG

-507 AAGMVISTSPTL
+507 AAGLVIGTTPTL

-525 GSKVNLVISDGKIEI
+525 GSKVNLLISDGKIDI
-540 PDLKGKTVTEANNLL
+540 PDLKGKTVTDANNLL

-566 DTSCA
+566 DTTCA
-571 KSDNPTVKS
+571 KGEQPTVKS
-580 QSVAPGVVPQG
+580 QSPGPGVAPQG
-591 TAITITYCAG
+591 TAVTITYCAG

>member
-1 MPLSNKVIAGRYE
+1 MPLSNKVISGRYQ

-19 GSGGMADVYVAQ
+19 GSGGMADVYVAH
-31 DTVLGRKV
+31 DSVLGRKV

-59 QEAKASSSMD
+59 QEAKSASSMD
-69 HPNIVSV
+69 HPNIVQV
-76 LDAGETTETSPDGTK
+76 LDAGETTETDENGVK
-91 HTYAYLVMEYV
+91 HTYAFLVMEYV

-148 NIMLTRQGKVKV
+148 NIMLTRAGKVKV

-197 KVDIRTDLYAVGI
+197 KVDIRTDIYAIGI
-210 VLFEMLTGKVPFT
+210 VLFEMLTGKIPFT

-240 APSSLNPKVSL
+240 APSSINPKVSL

-270 TTAEFGRELRAAE
+270 TTAEFGRELRLTEAAK
-283 NAKPASLNKVA
+283 AT
-294 APVAAEA
+294 APKAVKAQ
-301 PTVVVEETTPA
+301 PVVEN
-312 APADMESLLGSN
+312 DVDSLLGSP
-324 IAAPAVEKSTTPV
+324 ISEPAAEKS
-337 DLPDDFLFLFGDDPQ
+337 DSISELPDDFLFLFGDDPQ
-352 TAPTLIQPEQYRP
+352 TAPTLIQPEQFRP
-365 EPKRVVAVVAI
+365 ERKRVITAVAV

-386 VGLWVATLQPTNIF
+386 VGLWVATLEPTNIF
-400 PSSTVTVPALQ
+400 PSSTVTVPTLK

-417 AMKQLSDLD
+417 AIKELQDLD
-426 LVPTTVVENS
+426 LITSIVVENS

-447 EPAKGTVLDPGT
+447 EPEKGAVIDPGT
-459 PVTVYVSAGKTMVE
+459 PITVYVSAGKTMVE
-473 VPQVSDM
+473 VPQVADM

-493 LVVGTTTEGHSPSY
+493 LVLGTTTESHSPSY
-507 AAGMVISTSPTL
+507 AAGLVISTTPTL

-525 GSKVNLVISDGKIEI
+525 GSKVNVLVSDGKIEI
-540 PDLKGKTVTEANNLL
+540 PDLKGKTVTDANNIL

-566 DTSCA
+566 DTACA
-571 KSDNPTVKS
+571 KAEQPTVRS
-580 QSVAPGVVPQG
+580 QSPAPGVVSQG
-591 TAITITYCAG
+591 TPVTITYCAG